1 MQTDL
6 FSTKELAAMLKRAPS
21 YVYAMRAK
29 GFPMPGGRARVSEA
43 LAWLTK
49 HPQPR
54 AEKGHGKK

>member
-43 LAWLTK
+43 LAWLIK